1 MTRKQTSEGHLARLY
16 KLIDHWLDMA
26 EETGDD
32 AKARTSAMLVGEA
45 RKIAKAEASQQ
56 DEYTVDRVVEWHRS
70 LPAPERLR
78 VVRALQANLDAK
90 KSGLA

>member
-1 MTRKQTSEGHLARLY
+1 MTKKQAATDHLSRLY
-16 KLIDHWLDMA
+16 KLIDHWFDMA

-45 RKIAKAEASQQ
+45 RKIAKAEANQN
-56 DEYTVDRVVEWHRS
+56 EELTIDRVVDWHRS
-70 LPAPERLR
+70 LSAADRAR
-78 VVRALQANLDAK
+78 VVRTLQVNLDAK